1 MQIDKA
7 KDLDVVMPMYN
18 LKEYSDI
25 YSKISRSFY
34 QFWIVEPNDDIT
46 ESKSSLNSWTRLII
60 QVL

>member
-1 MQIDKA
+1 
-7 KDLDVVMPMYN
+7 MPMYN

-25 YSKISRSFY
+25 YSKTSGIFY

-46 ESKSSLNSWTRLII
+46 ESKSSLNSWTRLMM